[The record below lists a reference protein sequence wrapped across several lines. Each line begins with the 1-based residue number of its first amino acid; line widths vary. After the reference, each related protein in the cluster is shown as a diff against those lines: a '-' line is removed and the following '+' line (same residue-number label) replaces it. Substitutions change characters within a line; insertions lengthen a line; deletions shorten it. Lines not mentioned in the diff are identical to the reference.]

1 MRTRFLAPAVA
12 VVLAISLLSASAQTE
27 TPAPAAGASA
37 PLGAKSRPRPLTPTE
52 LRESATPPGDMRPQ
66 EKVTPQLSIPLGK
79 TPPAPSKPKLRAA
92 RPGTAAS
99 GGIDDAVARCEAQS
113 DEQLRAKCRNELARQ
128 GRSR

>member
-1 MRTRFLAPAVA
+1 MRTLFLPATAA
-12 VVLAISLLSASAQTE
+12 VVLAVSLLSALAQTDA
-27 TPAPAAGASA
+27 PAPAAGASV
-37 PLGAKSRPRPLTPTE
+37 PLATKPRPRPLTPAE

-66 EKVTPQLSIPLGK
+66 ERVTPQLSIPLGK
-79 TPPAPSKPKLRAA
+79 QPPAPPKPKLRAA

-113 DEQLRAKCRNELARQ
+113 DEQLRAKCRNDLARQ